1 MTGNKKKKSVSEE
14 RRGRADWWSGWA
26 EVRLKCGL
34 SGRAANDRISV
45 LRRQRERSGMKKREV
60 CRKHEYKQ
68 VLVRR
73 DITDGDEKERRDV
86 LGQIE
91 TK

>member
-1 MTGNKKKKSVSEE
+1 MRPLGKS
-14 RRGRADWWSGWA
+14 G
-26 EVRLKCGL
+26 
-34 SGRAANDRISV
+34 
-45 LRRQRERSGMKKREV
+45 ERSGMKKREV

-73 DITDGDEKERRDV
+73 DITDGDEKERGDV

-91 TK
+91 KK